1 MDDSGSSWD
10 TWFQSVG
17 SNIADKWSS
26 SQWVQPYEI
35 QKMQMSAMGQLG
47 PYREGQAGIT
57 ANRQGVTIS
66 PMLLIM
72 GAVLLFA
79 MKD

>member
-1 MDDSGSSWD
+1 MDESGSSWD

-35 QKMQMSAMGQLG
+35 QKLQMQAMGPLG

-57 ANRQGVTIS
+57 ATKQGVTIS
-66 PMLLIM
+66 PMLLIL
-72 GAVLLFA
+72 GAVVLFA